1 MTKPTRVD
9 PHALLRWQ
17 TLQRL
22 APAPW
27 LHQEVAQRMAER
39 LSWIKREPQ
48 HIIDWWSHHGGGLEA
63 LQRQYPRAHI
73 ATMEPGQSEP
83 TAVSTSTSAPSWWS
97 RMRGKTT
104 AVTTPANPPA
114 QAELLW
120 SNMGLHGVEDGP
132 ALMQRWLDALAV
144 DGFLMFSCFGPDTLR
159 ELRALYATQGWGEA
173 HSPFIDMHDLG
184 DALVHAGFADPVM
197 DMEVI
202 SLSWPSAQALLT
214 ELRGLGRNTA
224 PLRFNGLRTP
234 RWQARL
240 EAELEKQLGPK
251 PKLSFEIIYGHAF
264 KPEPRV
270 KVQSETTITLDTFR
284 GMTRNTTRKNSP

>member
-1 MTKPTRVD
+1 MTKPPRVD

-27 LHQEVAQRMAER
+27 LHQEVARRMAER
-39 LSWIKREPQ
+39 LSWIKREPR
-48 HIIDWWSHHGGGLEA
+48 HIIDWWSHHGGGLTA
-63 LQRQYPRAHI
+63 LEHQYPRAHI
-73 ATMEPGQSEP
+73 ATVEPGQDEP
-83 TAVSTSTSAPSWWS
+83 TSTSATSWWS
-97 RMRGKTT
+97 RVRGK
-104 AVTTPANPPA
+104 ASAP
-114 QAELLW
+114 AELLW

-197 DMEVI
+197 DMEVLT
-202 SLSWPSAQALLT
+202 LSWPSAQALLT

-224 PLRFNGLRTP
+224 PQRFSGLRTP

-240 EAELEKQLGPK
+240 EAELEKQLGPQ

-270 KVQSETTITLDTFR
+270 RAQAETSITLDTFR
-284 GMTRNTTRKNSP
+284 SMTRKISP